1 MVDMNESHKMT
12 TAQQDIP
19 DPLLVFVKTN
29 PNTGEIMLRLSLPA
43 SLWIALY
50 RSLKS
55 SGRETTVS
63 VATLGAMI
71 SHALASPSENQE
83 AEAEHVAFVTRFIN
97 DVYNSIME
105 RWHNEEEIALEGTY
119 LLLKSG
125 EVDHF
130 RAAQIA
136 RKLLGIPVTATAWR
150 LRVSRWAKKKGREP
164 VDLPRGRS
172 RKNKP
177 SDAEE

>member
-1 MVDMNESHKMT
+1 MSESHKMT

-19 DPLLVFVKTN
+19 EPLLVFVKTN
-29 PNTGEIMLRLSLPA
+29 PTTGEILLRLELPA

-50 RSLKS
+50 RSLKT

-71 SHALASPSENQE
+71 SHALKSPIKDQPTE
-83 AEAEHVAFVTRFIN
+83 AQQVAFVTRFIN
-97 DVYNSIME
+97 DVYNTIME

-119 LLLKSG
+119 LVLKSG
-125 EVDHF
+125 EVDHL

-150 LRVSRWAKKKGREP
+150 LRVARWAKKTGRDP
-164 VDLPRGRS
+164 VHLPRGGD
-172 RKNKP
+172 RKTKLA
-177 SDAEE
+177 DAE